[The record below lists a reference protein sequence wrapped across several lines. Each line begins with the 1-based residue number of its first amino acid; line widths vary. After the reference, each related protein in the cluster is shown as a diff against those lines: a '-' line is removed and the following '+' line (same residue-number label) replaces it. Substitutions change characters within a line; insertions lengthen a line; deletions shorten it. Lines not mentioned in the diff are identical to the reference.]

1 MLLDQP
7 LDLGSA
13 PDALR
18 TALYTF
24 ARIGL
29 DAGTDTSLDED
40 GHFADPSVG
49 YHPEVE
55 KLQEAAGAWRHVRE
69 TLDRWRAQCPPEN
82 ISVFDSAADA
92 LLPRDVDGH
101 WDAFHIIQSTGEEY
115 RAMSHLYLISVQGIA
130 SEYAEMMLDGVV
142 FTVNGRIASV
152 VEQSE
157 DPWEF

>member
-40 GHFADPSVG
+40 GHFADPTVG
-49 YHPEVE
+49 YHPEIE

-69 TLDRWRAQCPPEN
+69 TLDKWRAQCPPEN
-82 ISVFDSAADA
+82 IGVFDSAADA
-92 LLPRDVDGH
+92 LLPRDGERH
-101 WDAFHIIQSTGEEY
+101 WDAFHLIQGTGEEY
-115 RAMSHLYLISVQGIA
+115 RAMSRLYLISVQGIA
-130 SEYAEMMLDGVV
+130 DEYADMMLDGVV